1 MPNIPSPAPQ
11 KNPISAPQQDKDVL
25 SLIKRGGK
33 GPQPPEVEKAKNDLR
48 RIINQVG
55 VDPQKIIQAG
65 KLAEEAIRNPK
76 LYPMVIQM
84 VVKEGLLT
92 PEQVPKEP
100 GINWKLLAQGITA
113 GRLTAELVK
122 EGAV

>member
-1 MPNIPSPAPQ
+1 MANPTPQQNPNV
-11 KNPISAPQQDKDVL
+11 APQQNTDKDVMAL
-25 SLIKRGGK
+25 VERKGQPDKPDPVKQSKNRLLMLIK
-33 GPQPPEVEKAKNDLR
+33 
-48 RIINQVG
+48 QVG
-55 VDPQKIIQAG
+55 IDPQKIIQAG

>member
-11 KNPISAPQQDKDVL
+11 KNPISAPQQDQEVMG
-25 SLIKRGGK
+25 LIQRGGK
-33 GPQPPEVEKAKNDLR
+33 SAQPPEVEKAKNDLR

-55 VDPQKIIQAG
+55 VDPQKIIKAG
-65 KLAEEAIRNPK
+65 QMAERALKDPK
-76 LYPMVIQM
+76 LYPMAIQM
-84 VVKEGLLT
+84 AVKEGLLT
-92 PEQVPKEP
+92 PDQVPKEP
-100 GINWKLLAQGITA
+100 GVNWKLLAQGITA